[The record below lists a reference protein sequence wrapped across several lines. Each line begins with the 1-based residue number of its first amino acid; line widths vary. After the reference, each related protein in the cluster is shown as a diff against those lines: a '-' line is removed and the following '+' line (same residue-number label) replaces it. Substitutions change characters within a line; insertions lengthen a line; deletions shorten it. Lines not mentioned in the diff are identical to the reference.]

1 VDDRNPGV
9 IDHLCRELW
18 GKLFGDQG
26 YISQE
31 LFERLYRQGIKL
43 VTRLKANMKNKLM
56 AMEEKV
62 LLWKR
67 VVIESVNDFL
77 KNICQ
82 IEHTRHRSLVNFQVN
97 LFGALS
103 AYSFLPYKPSVR
115 GVYANRLLPA
125 PV

>member
-1 VDDRNPGV
+1 MMTISAVNCGGNF
-9 IDHLCRELW
+9 LET
-18 GKLFGDQG
+18 GG

-43 VTRLKANMKNKLM
+43 VTRLKANMKNKPM

-62 LLWKR
+62 LLRKR

-82 IEHTRHRSLVNFQVN
+82 IEHTRHL
-97 LFGALS
+97 
-103 AYSFLPYKPSVR
+103 
-115 GVYANRLLPA
+115 
-125 PV
+125 